1 MTGLLRFAAS
11 ALAALAASVAQAERP
26 ATALELFVQRDKGH
40 CIACH
45 QLPAGAGPASRS
57 DLGPVLE
64 GPRMRSL
71 GKRALRELIADPTR
85 ANPDTVMPPYG
96 KHHLLDAAE
105 IDRLVEFLHAL
116 P

>member
-1 MTGLLRFAAS
+1 MARRIVAA
-11 ALAALAASVAQAERP
+11 ALLAAAAHAVPAAERP
-26 ATALELFVQRDKGH
+26 ASALELFVQRDKGH

-45 QLPAGAGPASRS
+45 QLPAGVGPATRS
-57 DLGPVLE
+57 DLGPALE
-64 GPRMRSL
+64 GARMRAL
-71 GKRALRELIADPTR
+71 GKAALREAIADPTK
-85 ANPDTVMPPYG
+85 ANPETVMPPFG

>member
-1 MTGLLRFAAS
+1 MRL
-11 ALAALAASVAQAERP
+11 ALACLPLAAAVLATPCAAQAVPE
-26 ATALELFVQRDKGH
+26 AFVKPDKGN

-45 QLPAGAGPASRS
+45 QLPAPLLPRTRA
-57 DLGPVLE
+57 DLGPALD
-64 GPRMRSL
+64 GTRMRAL
-71 GKRALRELIADPTR
+71 GRAGIRGAIEDPTR

-96 KHHLLDAAE
+96 RHRILDKAE

>member
-1 MTGLLRFAAS
+1 MSRRFIA
-11 ALAALAASVAQAERP
+11 AALAAAAANALPAERP

-45 QLPAGAGPASRS
+45 QLPPGVGPASRS
-57 DLGPVLE
+57 DLGPALD
-64 GPRMRSL
+64 GTRMR
-71 GKRALRELIADPTR
+71 ALAKPGIRQAIADPTR

-96 KHHLLDAAE
+96 KHRILTAAE
-105 IDRLVEFLHAL
+105 IDRLVDFLHAL